1 MLPYFLLY
9 PIWLLVS
16 LIWPSLQSLHALH
29 TEEPATMK
37 LWLFYWVLYAVSGWV
52 WEYTFLAYVL
62 ELPFYLVSALLVDLF
77 FEAQIAVVFLLVNP
91 KQAFLD
97 KLLSYVEA
105 NLEPG
110 SKKLAAVVEQGRERF
125 STLYD
130 QLDVDAVLGSL
141 KKGAGKG
148 RSGGGLGGK
157 EEKGRKSQ

>member
-1 MLPYFLLY
+1 
-9 PIWLLVS
+9 
-16 LIWPSLQSLHALH
+16 
-29 TEEPATMK
+29 MK